1 MAFAGLLFS
10 DESHCQVIVLLKK
23 IFTAICVLTLAG
35 CATFPFLS
43 GELRMSADELTQKMQ
58 RRFPMDKN
66 VAGLL
71 EVTLAQPRVDLSERD
86 NRVATSFLLN
96 IKLPLTNKSLSGS
109 LKVSGR
115 PEYVAASRTLFLR
128 DARVEQIQLENMSNA
143 LSAALAKAA
152 SSIARDV
159 LEEKPLNVFKAEDF
173 TRYGVQYEP
182 DRIFVRGDQL
192 VLSLKR

>member
-1 MAFAGLLFS
+1 M
-10 DESHCQVIVLLKK
+10 K
-23 IFTAICVLTLAG
+23 IILAAVCALALAG

-43 GELRMSADELTQKMQ
+43 GEVRLSADELTQKMQ
-58 RRFPMDKN
+58 RRFPLEKK

-71 EVTLAQPRVDLSERD
+71 EVTLTKPRVDLSERD
-86 NRVATSFLLN
+86 NRVSTSFLLN
-96 IKLPLTNKSLSGS
+96 VKLPLTNKSLSGS

-115 PEYVAASRTLFLR
+115 PEYVAASRSLYLR
-128 DARVEQIQLENMSNA
+128 DARVEQIQLDNMSDA

-159 LEEKPLNVFKAEDF
+159 LEDKPLNTFKAEDF
-173 TRYGVQYEP
+173 TRYGTQYEP